1 MSSLNQVIL
10 IYQSIPLL
18 VGGIFCW
25 YNVYMKKLIC
35 KIFGHWA
42 ETISIDL
49 FQAKCGR
56 CGRTFNAYYDMSYGE
71 TVFGKEIK

>member
-1 MSSLNQVIL
+1 
-10 IYQSIPLL
+10 
-18 VGGIFCW
+18 
-25 YNVYMKKLIC
+25 MKKLIC

-42 ETISIDL
+42 KTISIDL